1 MLLKLF
7 LYKIIVF
14 FQENT
19 IKIHLSKMFKYAV
32 QNDHQLSKILVKTF
46 NFKVINENFDLASN
60 KEKFN

>member
-1 MLLKLF
+1 
-7 LYKIIVF
+7 
-14 FQENT
+14 
-19 IKIHLSKMFKYAV
+19 MFKYAV